1 VPRPLAA
8 GHADRRGVSEAGVR
22 AGGRS
27 RWDIAALIRHPRR
40 GMAGHASLSR
50 GLSAPRAVWRSLAR
64 TGEGDGAPCGATS
77 FVCAR
82 VRSCLRT
89 CGAARRATRMA
100 FALRAHLRRS
110 PAPPVRRRL
119 GVGPRFAGGIR
130 ASLSASSSRPAHSGQ
145 TGGAPTPPGSAAAWP
160 RARAPHS
167 RDGISPALGPGSRDA
182 ASPASVLPAVPL
194 ARRLMRR
201 PSAAR

>member
-1 VPRPLAA
+1 MGPRGAGVPARRTGQGEGRVGRLGLGCRFVIRATCSGG
-8 GHADRRGVSEAGVR
+8 GHA
-22 AGGRS
+22 
-27 RWDIAALIRHPRR
+27 P
-40 GMAGHASLSR
+40 LSR
-50 GLSAPRAVWRSLAR
+50 GLSAPRAFRVPSPGQAR
-64 TGEGDGAPCGATS
+64 GMARRAAQPVLS
-77 FVCAR
+77 AR

-89 CGAARRATRMA
+89 RGAARRATRMA

-130 ASLSASSSRPAHSGQ
+130 ASLSASSSQPAHSGQ

-167 RDGISPALGPGSRDA
+167 RWRDFPGPRPRKLRRRISGVRSSGCPTCTTPHEAPLGGQVRGI
-182 ASPASVLPAVPL
+182 
-194 ARRLMRR
+194 
-201 PSAAR
+201 